1 MDHINDELIERSINA
16 LDSFLA
22 LDEIIKHFR
31 DVESKLTR
39 ATLACPTESDKRLF
53 ERCLNSARC
62 VGVNAKLAMIDLENH
77 GGLHPTS
84 VNRLTESVV
93 VFNRKYCR
101 VIKRFHE
108 IVDLLENNKDQ
119 DASKDQID

>member
-1 MDHINDELIERSINA
+1 MTHINDESIERSANA
-16 LDSFLA
+16 LESSL
-22 LDEIIKHFR
+22 LLNEIIKHFH
-31 DVESKLTR
+31 DVELKLTR

-53 ERCLNSARC
+53 ESCLKSAECAR
-62 VGVNAKLAMIDLENH
+62 VNAKLAMIDLENH

-84 VNRLTESVV
+84 VNRLAESVV

-108 IVDLLENNKDQ
+108 IIDLLENNKDQ